1 MERRL
6 KSKKSE
12 FVIVHKSDKV
22 LHKKGDIVMI
32 YSFEGQ
38 LISEGNRSFIEIPFN
53 VWEEAGLKGNLPARV
68 KVNDCVFEC
77 KLVPKGKGHYYIP
90 INKSFVGTLGGLLD
104 VSLEFIVSLT
114 RINYDSPYSKEN
126 PIRTIDSIKETNVV
140 PGYCGHCCVAMLAGI
155 SLQDVQKV
163 MGKADGSWSK
173 IKETLDYYGIC
184 YSEKMVYPKGKDVS
198 LPKCCIVYADGGFKL
213 WYEGRYYGSEAAEH
227 SQIVSY
233 LEIVVQ

>member
-1 MERRL
+1 MKDNGFL
-6 KSKKSE
+6 KE
-12 FVIVHKSDKV
+12 TV
-22 LHKKGDIVMI
+22 
-32 YSFEGQ
+32 
-38 LISEGNRSFIEIPFN
+38 IEIPFN

-68 KVNDCVFEC
+68 KVNDGVFEC

-90 INKSFVGTLGGLLD
+90 INKSFVGTLGGLSD

-114 RINYDSPYSKEN
+114 RINHDSPYSKEN

-140 PGYCGHCCVAMLAGI
+140 PGYCGHCCVAMLASI

-213 WYEGRYYGSEAAEH
+213 WYEGRYYGSEAAEQ